1 MLERLERELM
11 LVARCTLL
19 TPRDR
24 KGQGG
29 QGGQAG
35 QRGQGGQGSHGAQ
48 AGQGGQGAGGR
59 LDRSA
64 YLLLSYLDTAGPMSI
79 GGLADAFGLDVSTV
93 NRQTGALLRAG
104 LLERIPDP
112 QGGLARKLRA
122 TTLGADALA
131 ADRERRRAGLARVL
145 ADWTPEEVAR
155 FEEALTRFN
164 REVEADEGRSWP
176 RPEEGVREDVREVC
190 DAGEE
195 SAARKTR

>member
-11 LVARCTLL
+11 LVTRCTLL

-29 QGGQAG
+29 QS
-35 QRGQGGQGSHGAQ
+35 GQGGQVGQGTRGAQ
-48 AGQGGQGAGGR
+48 AGQDGQGACGR

-79 GGLADAFGLDVSTV
+79 GRLADAFGLDVSTV

-131 ADRERRRAGLARVL
+131 ADRKRRRAGLARVL

-176 RPEEGVREDVREVC
+176 RLEEDVREEC
-190 DAGEE
+190 DAREE
-195 SAARKTR
+195 SAVRKTR